1 TLIFDHPT
9 PNAIAEH
16 LTQKLGHSTQDLGR
30 PADMPDAEIQ
40 RLVASI
46 PVGRLRDAGV
56 LELLLGMTGHGFQ
69 ASQDPGNVTVTDLN
83 LDDLVNMVLDGD

>member
-1 TLIFDHPT
+1 
-9 PNAIAEH
+9 
-16 LTQKLGHSTQDLGR
+16 
-30 PADMPDAEIQ
+30 M
-40 RLVASI
+40 
-46 PVGRLRDAGV
+46 